1 MPYPELD
8 QNEGVLWALL
18 IELLQPTLLLRELVV
33 DLSDVHCLQ
42 EGVAV
47 GRVHLTDVDKQV
59 FAILQNENVKTNR
72 HRL

>member
-1 MPYPELD
+1 MKIMNRKKKKSSKVPYPELD

-47 GRVHLTDVDKQV
+47 GRVHLTDVD
-59 FAILQNENVKTNR
+59 
-72 HRL
+72 